1 MAGKISVIMAP
12 KVLGS
17 GKRRGCFQTKVQDR
31 LEAVEIENVPCSRG
45 CHIEV
50 IQGNV
55 VGKRH
60 STKNMWKGKPLSKYQ
75 KREARQIYPCQDT
88 SQEV

>member
-17 GKRRGCFQTKVQDR
+17 GKRQCDGGPVGKVVFRVLFQTKVQDR
-31 LEAVEIENVPCSRG
+31 GEAVEIENVPCSRG

-55 VGKRH
+55 D
-60 STKNMWKGKPLSKYQ
+60 
-75 KREARQIYPCQDT
+75 RETP
-88 SQEV
+88 